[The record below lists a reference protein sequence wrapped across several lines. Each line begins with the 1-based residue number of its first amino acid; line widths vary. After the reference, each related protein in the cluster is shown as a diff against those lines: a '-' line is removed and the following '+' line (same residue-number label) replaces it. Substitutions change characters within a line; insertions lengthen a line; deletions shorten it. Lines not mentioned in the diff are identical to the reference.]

1 MKKYMLG
8 SVISFFLFIIYMDN
22 PEAKEPGFINYDG
35 DTFKATFRLQG
46 VDTPELKGK
55 CAYETSIAKKAKI
68 FTEKFL
74 KRKLVSISTFGID
87 KYGRVLAKVS
97 SGEDDLGELLISEG
111 LARKWRGKRES
122 WC

>member
-1 MKKYMLG
+1 MLG

-55 CAYETSIAKKAKI
+55 CAYEISIAKI
-68 FTEKFL
+68 F
-74 KRKLVSISTFGID
+74 
-87 KYGRVLAKVS
+87 
-97 SGEDDLGELLISEG
+97 GELWVNKKLIITSVF
-111 LARKWRGKRES
+111 LFSVACRPV
-122 WC
+122 